1 MKLLPRFLGGLIPW
15 SHQILWWNFSH
26 DCWWER
32 SKFHIGDV
40 LKEQGSCCFLP
51 PQTWLRALDLTRLS
65 QNQKHLDFN
74 QLILMH
80 AEVWE
85 PLHCTV
91 LYLLVFLIPSMGFD
105 TRQTGT
111 PLSFINVYIYYCTN
125 SSLNPALTTWFPL
138 SMSYALIN
146 INVGIQ
152 FFCCCWH
159 TSKNVFMYLSV
170 AALQSCVRF
179 CWAAS
184 ESAMC
189 VHTSPSFWASLS
201 SPHPAS
207 GEVSTEHQAELPTL
221 YSR

>member
-159 TSKNVFMYLSV
+159 TFKNVFMCIWVWLPYKAV
-170 AALQSCVRF
+170 FV
-179 CWAAS
+179 
-184 ESAMC
+184 SA
-189 VHTSPSFWASLS
+189 
-201 SPHPAS
+201 
-207 GEVSTEHQAELPTL
+207 EQ
-221 YSR
+221 